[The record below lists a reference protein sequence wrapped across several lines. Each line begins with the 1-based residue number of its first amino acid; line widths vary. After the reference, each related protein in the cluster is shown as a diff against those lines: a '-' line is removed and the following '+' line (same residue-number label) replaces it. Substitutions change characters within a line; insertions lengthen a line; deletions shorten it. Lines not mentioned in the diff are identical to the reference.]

1 MFVFID
7 TETGGLSPDYSL
19 LTVAAAVTDKEF
31 NVLDTLAFSLRPA
44 DGYIV
49 SPEAMQVNKIDLAK
63 HATDAIYADSA
74 RLKLETLLST
84 GLTRTGL
91 RRLVP
96 AGHNVGFDLG
106 FVYSQIMPEADFRR
120 YCTYPA
126 LDTAA
131 VARFLSNAGVIK
143 NPCNLVSLR
152 EQFGIDTTG
161 AHNAE
166 ADVLATIQIAKRFTS
181 FLKGVPSA

>member
-19 LTVAAAVTDKEF
+19 LTVAAAVTDKDF
-31 NVLDTLAFSLRPA
+31 NILDRLTFSLRPA
-44 DGYIV
+44 DGYVV
-49 SPEAMQVNKIDLAK
+49 SPEAMQVNRIDLAK
-63 HATDAIYADSA
+63 HADEAIYADSA
-74 RLKLETLLST
+74 KLKLVTLLT
-84 GLTRTGL
+84 EGLNRTGL

-106 FVYSQIMPEADFRR
+106 FIYAQIMPESDFRR

-131 VARFLSNAGVIK
+131 VARFLSNAGLIK

-152 EQFGIDTTG
+152 EQFGIETAG

-166 ADVLATIQIAKRFTS
+166 ADVLATIQIAKLFTS
-181 FLKGVPSA
+181 FLKGVPAA

>member
-7 TETGGLSPDYSL
+7 TETGGLSPEYSL

-31 NVLDTLAFSLRPA
+31 NILDRLTFSLRPEE
-44 DGYIV
+44 GYIV
-49 SPEAMQVNKIDLAK
+49 SPEAMQVNRIDLAK
-63 HATDAIYADSA
+63 HADEAIYPDSA
-74 RLKLETLLST
+74 RLKLETLLAD

-96 AGHNVGFDLG
+96 AGHNVGFDLA
-106 FVYSQIMPEADFRR
+106 FLYAQIMPEAEFRK

-131 VARFLSNAGVIK
+131 VARFMSNAGLIK

-152 EQFGIDTTG
+152 EQFGITTAG

-166 ADVLATIQIAKRFTS
+166 ADVLATIQIAKLFTS
-181 FLKGVPSA
+181 FLKGVPTA